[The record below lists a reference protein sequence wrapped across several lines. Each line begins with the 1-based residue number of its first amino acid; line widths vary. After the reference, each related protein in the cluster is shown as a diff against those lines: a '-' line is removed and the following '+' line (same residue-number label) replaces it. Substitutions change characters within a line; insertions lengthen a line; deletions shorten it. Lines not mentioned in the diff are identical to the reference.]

1 MTIINDKA
9 GGRTRER
16 FFQVLVGSIKFH
28 SRLSSLYLLWL
39 YTCFFQLSEDLS
51 TLRWSWTDCLLV
63 LEITEIRYDACVT

>member
-16 FFQVLVGSIKFH
+16 FFQVLVGVLVGSMKFH
-28 SRLSSLYLLWL
+28 SRLSIFYLLWL

-51 TLRWSWTDCLLV
+51 TLRWSWTDYLLV
-63 LEITEIRYDACVT
+63 LEITEIR